1 MAITEQK
8 RRRAASLAILERFL
22 IRVKRRADRLFS
34 WPGLLVSRITANTA
48 IRTAAKIRLLRLK
61 CSKPDSR
68 LGGRGNGGSQL
79 LVDAGEYRHYLCK
92 QNKQDG

>member
-48 IRTAAKIRLLRLK
+48 IRTAAKIRAPPLK
-61 CSKPDSR
+61 MPPNRIAVWAAGGMEVPSCS
-68 LGGRGNGGSQL
+68 
-79 LVDAGEYRHYLCK
+79 
-92 QNKQDG
+92 